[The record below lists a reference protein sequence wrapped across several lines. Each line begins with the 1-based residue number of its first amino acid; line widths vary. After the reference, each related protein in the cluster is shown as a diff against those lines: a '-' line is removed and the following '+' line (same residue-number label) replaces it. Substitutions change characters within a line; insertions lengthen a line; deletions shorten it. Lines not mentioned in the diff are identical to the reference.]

1 MFRRVFPQIF
11 TQKRFLNLQEYQSKH
26 LLDKK
31 GCIVQKF
38 FVAESL
44 EEANRK
50 LNEFHVDEYVVKAQ
64 ILAGGRGKGRFIDG
78 PPNFGGVYITKD
90 KKLALN
96 AVGQMVGRRLVT
108 KQTDKGGVL
117 VNKVMV
123 AESVSIKRETYVAIL
138 MDRDSNGPVIVC
150 SPAGGVDIEEVA
162 EKTPE
167 LLLKIPIDINS
178 GIGDA
183 ESKKIAKFLKFDGK
197 LESTVADQLKK
208 LYDLF
213 IEIDATQVEINPL
226 VETDDERVFFV
237 DAKFNFDDS
246 ASYRQEEIFAMDNH
260 EGQDPRE
267 VEAKKYHLNYIQMD
281 GNIACLVNGAGL
293 AMATMDII
301 KHFGGSPAN
310 FLDVGGAVTED
321 QVFRAFQIIS
331 SDANVK
337 GILVNIFGG
346 IVNCATIA
354 NGLIKACERIK
365 LRVPLVVRLEGT
377 NVDAARKL
385 LQDSGLPIITA
396 ADLEQ
401 AAQKAVAAIDGRERA
416 KAVA

>member
-1 MFRRVFPQIF
+1 MIVF
-11 TQKRFLNLQEYQSKH
+11 S
-26 LLDKK
+26 
-31 GCIVQKF
+31 
-38 FVAESL
+38 
-44 EEANRK
+44 
-50 LNEFHVDEYVVKAQ
+50 
-64 ILAGGRGKGRFIDG
+64 
-78 PPNFGGVYITKD
+78 
-90 KKLALN
+90 KKLALD
-96 AVGQMVGRRLVT
+96 AVGKMVGQRLVT
-108 KQTDKGGVL
+108 KQTDKSGVL

-123 AESVSIKRETYVAIL
+123 AESVPIKRETYVAIL

-162 EKTPE
+162 EKTPN
-167 LLLKIPIDINS
+167 LLLKVPIDITS
-178 GIGDA
+178 GIRDA
-183 ESKKIAKFLKFDGK
+183 DAKKVAKFLKFEGE
-197 LESTVADQLKK
+197 LEDAVVDQIKR

-226 VETDDERVFFV
+226 VETDDKRVFFV

-246 ASYRQEEIFAMDNH
+246 AAYRQKDIFAMDNH
-260 EGQDPRE
+260 EGEDPRE
-267 VEAKKYHLNYIQMD
+267 IEAKKYHLNYIQMD

-310 FLDVGGAVTED
+310 FLDVGGSVTED
-321 QVFRAFQIIS
+321 QVFHAFKIIS
-331 SDANVK
+331 SDSNVK

-365 LRVPLVVRLEGT
+365 LQVPLVVRLEGT
-377 NVDAARKL
+377 NVDAAKKL
-385 LQDSGLPIITA
+385 LNESGLPIITA
-396 ADLEQ
+396 SDLEQ
-401 AAQKAVAAIDGRERA
+401 AAQKAVSAIEGERV